1 MHPTWM
7 SDTERGSA
15 HAQSAPREI
24 PRPTARPSRS
34 PSSSSSRDGLL
45 KSLFTLSPPN
55 DATRVRNA
63 ASFGQMPF
71 TGGEEEAH
79 DSWHDKWEAHRRT
92 SLDEQ
97 HRAAESSAVVSV
109 LGGGPPSSAVRDVKR
124 WNLYSAPEAAYH
136 IAKAGASATWQP
148 AAAAKAS
155 GSAPATAS
163 GATKPRSGYGE
174 DIYRSTFW
182 G

>member
-1 MHPTWM
+1 M
-7 SDTERGSA
+7 
-15 HAQSAPREI
+15 
-24 PRPTARPSRS
+24 
-34 PSSSSSRDGLL
+34 
-45 KSLFTLSPPN
+45 
-55 DATRVRNA
+55 
-63 ASFGQMPF
+63 
-71 TGGEEEAH
+71 
-79 DSWHDKWEAHRRT
+79 
-92 SLDEQ
+92 
-97 HRAAESSAVVSV
+97 

-136 IAKAGASATWQP
+136 IAKAGARATWQP